1 MNSRWWGEELK
12 QGEQRRRG
20 AKGEVVCA
28 EVRRASGPGEEKEQE
43 DGEADR
49 GRSG

>member
-1 MNSRWWGEELK
+1 MK

-43 DGEADR
+43 GGEADR
-49 GRSG
+49 GGRG

>member
-1 MNSRWWGEELK
+1 MK

-20 AKGEVVCA
+20 AKGEIVCA
-28 EVRRASGPGEEKEQE
+28 EVRRASGPGEEKEPE